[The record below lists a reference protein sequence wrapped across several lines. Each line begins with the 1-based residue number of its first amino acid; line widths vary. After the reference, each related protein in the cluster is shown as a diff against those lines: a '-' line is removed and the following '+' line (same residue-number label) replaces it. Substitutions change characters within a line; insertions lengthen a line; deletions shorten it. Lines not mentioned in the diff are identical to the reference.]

1 VKSFEPKAGGSAE
14 AGHGRDLAENGM
26 IAVAMSGGVDSST
39 AAALL
44 KTEGHDLVGFSMQLW
59 DQRRINIGPNG
70 EPLPS
75 RCCSLDDLYDARTV
89 ATKLDFPFYVVNLE
103 DEFERDV
110 VHPFVANYLNGLTP
124 SPCVA
129 CNSFLKFDKLVELA
143 KSVGADKVA
152 TGHYARVRY
161 DEKRGR
167 WLLLRAV
174 NREKDQ
180 SYFLFE
186 LTQEQLSFALF
197 PLGGMTKQEVRRIA
211 GEAGLPTAHKPESQE
226 ICFIP
231 DGNYA
236 RFIER
241 YLDERRE
248 LQSSSDTNGSSAEAS
263 PEAQFES
270 GQIVDAAGRVLGRH
284 EGIHRYTVGQRRGLG
299 IAAPEPLYV
308 VQIDARR
315 NRVVVGAKDDLLGRK
330 MTVIRPNWIAV
341 DELREPRRLSIRI
354 RSRAEEAEGV
364 VSSYADGRVCVQFDE
379 PQRAITP
386 GQAAVF
392 YDDDVVVGGGWISL

>member
-1 VKSFEPKAGGSAE
+1 
-14 AGHGRDLAENGM
+14 M
-26 IAVAMSGGVDSST
+26 IAVAMSGGVDSSA

-44 KTEGHDLVGFSMQLW
+44 KQQGVELVGFSMQLW
-59 DQRRINIGPNG
+59 NQRRINIGPDG

-75 RCCSLDDLYDARTV
+75 RCCSLDDLYDARAV
-89 ATKLDFPFYVVNLE
+89 AARLGFPFYVVNLE
-103 DEFERDV
+103 EEFEQDV
-110 VHPFVANYLNGLTP
+110 VRPFVTNYLEGLTP

-143 KSVGADKVA
+143 RTAEAEKVA

-161 DEKRGR
+161 DEGLGR

-174 NREKDQ
+174 NLAKDQ

-197 PLGGMTKQEVRRIA
+197 PLGEMTKQEVRAIA
-211 GEAGLPTAHKPESQE
+211 EAAGLPTAMKPESQE

-241 YLDERRE
+241 YLDEDRPGRGRE
-248 LQSSSDTNGSSAEAS
+248 L
-263 PEAQFES
+263 P
-270 GQIVDAAGRVLGRH
+270 VLGGVMETARPGPGEIVTTSGKVIGQH
-284 EGIHRYTVGQRRGLG
+284 QGIHRYTVGQRRGLG
-299 IAAPEPLYV
+299 VSAADPLYV
-308 VQIDARR
+308 VEVDAGS
-315 NRVVVGAKDDLLGRK
+315 NRIVVGSADDLLRQI
-330 MTVIRPNWIAV
+330 MIVNRVNWMAIERL
-341 DELREPRRLSIRI
+341 DGPLRAMVKV
-354 RSRAEEAEGV
+354 RSRAEEVPATLSPGEN
-364 VSSYADGRVCVQFDE
+364 GRVIVTFDQ
-379 PQRAITP
+379 PQRAISP

-392 YDDDVVVGGGWISL
+392 YDGEIVIGGGWIERSSIS

>member
-1 VKSFEPKAGGSAE
+1 
-14 AGHGRDLAENGM
+14 M

-44 KTEGHDLVGFSMQLW
+44 KNQGNELVGFSMQLW
-59 DQRRINIGPNG
+59 NQRRINVGPDG

-89 ATKLDFPFYVVNLE
+89 AAKLGFPFYVVNLE

-110 VHPFVANYLNGLTP
+110 VHPFVTKYLNGLTP

-143 KSVGADKVA
+143 KTAEATKVA
-152 TGHYARVRY
+152 TGHYARVRF
-161 DEKRGR
+161 DEPRNR

-174 NREKDQ
+174 NRAKDQ

-186 LTQEQLSFALF
+186 LTQEQLSYAMF
-197 PLGGMTKQEVRRIA
+197 PLGEMTKQQVRA
-211 GEAGLPTAHKPESQE
+211 MAEAAGLPTAQKPESQE

-231 DGNYA
+231 DGNYS

-241 YLDERRE
+241 YLEEDR
-248 LQSSSDTNGSSAEAS
+248 SSNTSANDLPMTNHPLIQIGRLDSSRLT
-263 PEAQFES
+263 P
-270 GQIVDAAGRVLGRH
+270 GDIVTTKGEVIGRH
-284 EGIHRYTVGQRRGLG
+284 QGIHRYTVGQRRGIG
-299 IAAPEPLYV
+299 ISSAEPLYV
-308 VQIDARR
+308 VKIDARN
-315 NRVVVGAKDDLLGRK
+315 NRVIVGSSDDLQKNEMVVER
-330 MTVIRPNWIAV
+330 VNWIAIT
-341 DELREPRRLSIRI
+341 DLAEPMHVTVKI
-354 RSRAEEAEGV
+354 RSRAEEAG
-364 VSSYADGRVCVQFDE
+364 ATLTKRDDGSVLAAFDE
-379 PQRAITP
+379 PQRAVTP

-392 YDDDVVVGGGWISL
+392 YDEDIVVGGGWIV

>member
-1 VKSFEPKAGGSAE
+1 
-14 AGHGRDLAENGM
+14 M

-44 KTEGHDLVGFSMQLW
+44 KNQGHDLVGFSMQLW
-59 DQRRINIGPNG
+59 NQRRINVGPDG

-89 ATKLDFPFYVVNLE
+89 AVKLGFPFYVVNLE

-110 VHPFVANYLNGLTP
+110 VRPFVTKYLNGLTP

-143 KSVGADKVA
+143 KTADAVKVA
-152 TGHYARVRY
+152 TGHYARVKF
-161 DEKRGR
+161 DEERGR

-174 NREKDQ
+174 NRAKDQ

-186 LTQEQLSFALF
+186 LTQEQLSYAMF
-197 PLGGMTKQEVRRIA
+197 PLGEMTKEEVRA
-211 GEAGLPTAHKPESQE
+211 TAAEAGLPTAQKPESQE

-241 YLDERRE
+241 YLEEDRE
-248 LQSSSDTNGSSAEAS
+248 TRASANDLPVLNQSV
-263 PEAQFES
+263 QIS
-270 GQIVDAAGRVLGRH
+270 GLDAAKLTPGEIVTTAGEVIGQH
-284 EGIHRYTVGQRRGLG
+284 QGIHRYTVGQRRGIG
-299 IAAPEPLYV
+299 ISSPDPLYV
-308 VQIDARR
+308 VQVDAKN
-315 NRVVVGAKDDLLGRK
+315 NRVVVGSSDDLLKRE
-330 MTVIRPNWIAV
+330 MTVERVNWIAIE
-341 DELREPRRLSIRI
+341 DLTEPIRVAVKI
-354 RSRAEEAEGV
+354 RSRAEEAQAIVSKREDGSV
-364 VSSYADGRVCVQFDE
+364 VVMFDE
-379 PQRAITP
+379 AQRAITP

-392 YDDDVVVGGGWISL
+392 YDGDVVVGGGWIA

>member
-1 VKSFEPKAGGSAE
+1 
-14 AGHGRDLAENGM
+14 M

-44 KTEGHDLVGFSMQLW
+44 KNQGHDLVGFSMQLW
-59 DQRRINIGPNG
+59 NQRRINVGPDG

-89 ATKLDFPFYVVNLE
+89 AVKLGFPFYVVNLE

-110 VHPFVANYLNGLTP
+110 VRPFVTKYLNGLTP

-143 KSVGADKVA
+143 KTADAGKVA
-152 TGHYARVRY
+152 TGHYARVEF
-161 DEKRGR
+161 DEDRGR

-174 NREKDQ
+174 DRSKDQ

-186 LTQEQLSFALF
+186 LTQEQLSYAMF
-197 PLGGMTKQEVRRIA
+197 PLGEMTKGEVRAIA
-211 GEAGLPTAHKPESQE
+211 AAAGLPTAQKPESQE

-241 YLDERRE
+241 YLEEDRE
-248 LQSSSDTNGSSAEAS
+248 MRASENDLPVHNQPLVQVSALDSSKLTPGDIVTT
-263 PEAQFES
+263 S
-270 GQIVDAAGRVLGRH
+270 GEVVGQH
-284 EGIHRYTVGQRRGLG
+284 QGIHRYTVGQRRGLG
-299 IAAPEPLYV
+299 VSAPDPLYV
-308 VQIDARR
+308 VQVDAKN
-315 NRVVVGAKDDLLGRK
+315 NRVVVGSSDDLLKRE
-330 MTVIRPNWIAV
+330 MTVERVNWIAIE
-341 DELREPRRLSIRI
+341 DLTEPIRVTVKI
-354 RSRAEEAEGV
+354 RSRADEAPATVSKREDGTAV
-364 VSSYADGRVCVQFDE
+364 VTFDE
-379 PQRAITP
+379 AQRAVTP

-392 YDDDVVVGGGWISL
+392 YDGDVVVGGGWIV

>member
-1 VKSFEPKAGGSAE
+1 
-14 AGHGRDLAENGM
+14 M

-44 KTEGHDLVGFSMQLW
+44 HQQGYELVGFSMQLW
-59 DQRRINIGPNG
+59 NQRRINVGPDG

-89 ATKLDFPFYVVNLE
+89 AAKIGFPFYVVNLE

-110 VHPFVANYLNGLTP
+110 VRPFVARYLDGLTP
-124 SPCVA
+124 SPCVS

-143 KSVGADKVA
+143 KKVDAEKVA
-152 TGHYARVRY
+152 TGHYARLRY
-161 DEKRGR
+161 DEESGR

-174 NREKDQ
+174 NLAKDQ

-186 LTQEQLSFALF
+186 LTQEQLSYALF
-197 PLGGMTKQEVRRIA
+197 PLGGMTKQEVRSIA
-211 GEAGLPTAHKPESQE
+211 EAAGLPTANKPESQE

-241 YLDERRE
+241 YLNE
-248 LQSSSDTNGSSAEAS
+248 LPVFNHSPVQFNSDLDPSRL
-263 PEAQFES
+263 
-270 GQIVDAAGRVLGRH
+270 AAGEIVTSHGEILGYHR
-284 EGIHRYTVGQRRGLG
+284 GIHHYTVGQRKGLG
-299 IAAPEPLYV
+299 ISASAPLYV
-308 VQIDARR
+308 IEIDPKH
-315 NRVVVGAKDDLLGRK
+315 NRVVVGPGDELLKKEMIVRR
-330 MTVIRPNWIAV
+330 IQWIAINDLV
-341 DELREPRRLSIRI
+341 EPVRVTAKI
-354 RSRAEEAEGV
+354 RSRAEEAPATLSGRDDGSV
-364 VSSYADGRVCVQFDE
+364 LVSFDE

-392 YDDDVVVGGGWISL
+392 YDGEIVVGGGWISL